1 MGGST
6 YSRTRKQV
14 KPSKRDPDYVLSS
27 NWFNHIVTDDHAW
40 NQEELRHLY
49 DIKQIPIDKLDTV
62 QGKTPYKAIEREQ
75 NAHDR
80 MQDYEP
86 INVIKQDKR
95 YIVISGNERVI
106 ALASKGF
113 KRIKARVYDMDKR
126 KRLKV

>member
-62 QGKTPYKAIEREQ
+62 QGKTPYKAIQHEQ

>member
-6 YSRTRKQV
+6 YSRAQKKVET
-14 KPSKRDPDYVLSS
+14 SKRDPEYVLSA
-27 NWFNHIVTDDHAW
+27 NWFNHVVTEESQW
-40 NQEELRHLY
+40 SQEELKHLY
-49 DIKQIPIDKLDTV
+49 DVKQIPIDKLDTV
-62 QGKTPYKAIEREQ
+62 QGKTLYRDIEREQ

-86 INVIKQDKR
+86 INVVKQNKR
-95 YIVISGNERVI
+95 YIVISGNDRVI

-113 KRIKARVYDMDKR
+113 KRIKARVMDLDK